1 MPMCAGHPMD
11 ENTNSVA
18 FILIPTRASN
28 PLLYLGTHAYA
39 PNAATGATG
48 GQMVTRFEVLL

>member
-1 MPMCAGHPMD
+1 MD